1 MSSSNYVARPDD
13 GCAWIT
19 GASSGIGRQLALS
32 LANSGWQ
39 VAATARSK
47 EALMSLTREAET
59 LRGSIVAIAGDVTN
73 GAAMA
78 DLAGEV
84 TAQLGPIALC
94 VANAGVYYP
103 QDGLAGNRD
112 EWQVTIDVNLT
123 GTVNTVLPVIEL
135 MKTRGQGQIAIVS
148 SVAGYRGLPTSAAYG
163 ATKAGLIN
171 MAEALK
177 FDLDRAGLRIQIINP
192 GFVDTP
198 ATRTNP
204 FPMPYLMT
212 PEEAVREIRKGLA
225 DKKRFEIAFPR
236 PFVRRLKLLR
246 MLPYGLYF
254 KLISRSTGWSKK

>member
-1 MSSSNYVARPDD
+1 M
-13 GCAWIT
+13 
-19 GASSGIGRQLALS
+19 
-32 LANSGWQ
+32 
-39 VAATARSK
+39 AATARSE
-47 EALMSLTREAET
+47 EALLSLSKEAET
-59 LRGSIVAIAGDVTN
+59 LRGSITAFTGDVTK
-73 GAAMA
+73 GASMS
-78 DLAGEV
+78 DLAREV
-84 TAQLGPIALC
+84 TVQLGPIALC

-112 EWQVTIDVNLT
+112 EWQATIDVNLT
-123 GTVNTVLPVIEL
+123 GTVNTVLPAIDH
-135 MKTRGQGQIAIVS
+135 MKTRAQGQIAIVS

-163 ATKAGLIN
+163 ATKAALIN

-198 ATRTNP
+198 ATRSNP

-212 PEEAVREIRKGLA
+212 PEEAAGEILKGLA

-236 PFVRRLKLLR
+236 PFVRQLKLLR